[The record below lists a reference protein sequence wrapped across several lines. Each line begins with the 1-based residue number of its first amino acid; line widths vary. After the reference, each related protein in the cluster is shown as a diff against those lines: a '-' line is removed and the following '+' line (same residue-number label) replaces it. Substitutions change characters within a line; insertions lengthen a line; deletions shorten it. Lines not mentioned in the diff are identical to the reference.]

1 VVGSAQYTVE
11 DTSGKKVAEGRSDQ
25 DGVIELPAELKGAYK
40 LTIASLGFT
49 PLEQPLEFVPPQ
61 AGAKALNVV
70 LNIGGVCSQASL
82 EKHATP

>member
-1 VVGSAQYTVE
+1 
-11 DTSGKKVAEGRSDQ
+11 
-25 DGVIELPAELKGAYK
+25 